1 MVHSH
6 KIRPGKSLLG
16 KTFMVSALAFSAL
29 ASHAKGGI
37 IKRAEALDMRSLST
51 VHAKDAEYLAALC
64 FAEGTMI
71 GSMQKVN
78 LGVFRVHVDGDRVG
92 LKPVAPKLIDGAGR
106 VCEYC

>member
-1 MVHSH
+1 
-6 KIRPGKSLLG
+6 
-16 KTFMVSALAFSAL
+16 MVSALAFSAL

-37 IKRAEALDMRSLST
+37 INLAKALDMRSLST
-51 VHAKDAEYLAALC
+51 VHAKDAEYLSALC

-92 LKPVAPKLIDGAGR
+92 LKPAALKLIDGAGR
-106 VCEYC
+106 VCE